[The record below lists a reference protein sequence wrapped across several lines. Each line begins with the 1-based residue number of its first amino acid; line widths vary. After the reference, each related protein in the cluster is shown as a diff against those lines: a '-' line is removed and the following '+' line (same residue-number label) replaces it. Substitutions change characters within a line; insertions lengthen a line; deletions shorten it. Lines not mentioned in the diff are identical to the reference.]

1 MMPELGPL
9 IHVWDL
15 LAEWPW
21 QLFAV
26 ILLTA
31 LLGFLVAR
39 LISKLVGD
47 QVEKKMDSTSGMIA
61 QKLTFYFL
69 LVLVVGIILRE
80 LDVSLGAL
88 LAAGGFLGLAFGF
101 AAQTSVS
108 NMISGV
114 FLIFERPFNV
124 GDVIK
129 IDGEVGIILSIDLL
143 STKMRTLD
151 NLYRRVPNEKIL
163 KNDITTITKYDI
175 RRLDINTSISYDDSI
190 EVAKETLLE
199 VAEEHHLV
207 MGDPEP
213 VVLVTKMA
221 DSGIELILRC
231 WFYKT
236 DYITLLGELT
246 HRVKEELEEAGC
258 TIPFPHRT
266 VYVRNEEDWQAAATL
281 QESGKS

>member
-1 MMPELGPL
+1 MNLEFGPL
-9 IHVWDL
+9 RHL
-15 LAEWPW
+15 HELAAGWPW
-21 QLFAV
+21 QQV
-26 ILLTA
+26 MIILLTA
-31 LLGFLVAR
+31 LVGFLIAR
-39 LISKLVGD
+39 LISKLVGF
-47 QVEKKMDSTSGMIA
+47 QVESKMDSTSGMIA

-69 LVLVVGIILRE
+69 LIIVAAVILRE

-114 FLIFERPFNV
+114 FLIFERPFSV

-175 RRLDINTSISYDDSI
+175 RRLDINTSISYEDDI
-190 EVAKETLLE
+190 QVAKETLLA
-199 VAEEHHLV
+199 VAEKHPLV

-221 DSGIELILRC
+221 DSGIEMILRC

-246 HRVKEELEEAGC
+246 HQVKVELEEAGC

-266 VYVRNEEDWQAAATL
+266 VYVRNEEDWQKAAAL
-281 QESGKS
+281 EES